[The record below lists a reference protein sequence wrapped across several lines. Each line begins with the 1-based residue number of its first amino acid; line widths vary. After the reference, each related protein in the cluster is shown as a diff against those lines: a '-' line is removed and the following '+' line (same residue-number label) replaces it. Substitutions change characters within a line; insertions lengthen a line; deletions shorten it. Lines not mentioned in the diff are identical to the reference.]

1 MNLILCDTYE
11 EISKAGADI
20 IADVMKKKPDCV
32 LGLATGSTPV
42 GMYKKLIEMNRAGEI
57 SFARVTSYNL
67 DEYYPIAP
75 THDQSYRYF
84 MNVNL
89 FDHVDVDKAKTFV
102 PNGQTT
108 DPVKEGAEYDRAIDA
123 AGGIDVQ
130 VLGIGQNGHI
140 GFNEPAE
147 ELVMGTHITPLTDN
161 TIEANARFFASKADV
176 PTEAFTMGMG
186 SIMKARKIILLANG
200 ANKHD
205 AIATL
210 LSDKITTAC
219 PASLLK
225 LHPDVTVICDKAAYE
240 G

>member
-1 MNLILCDTYE
+1 MKLILCDTYE

-20 IADVMKKKPDCV
+20 IADVIKNKPNCV

-42 GMYKKLIEMNRAGEI
+42 GMYKQLIERNKNGEI

-89 FDHVDVDKAKTFV
+89 FDHVDIDKNKTFV

-108 DPVKEGAEYDRAIDA
+108 DPVREGAEYDRAIDN

-140 GFNEPAE
+140 GFNEPDAE
-147 ELVMGTHITPLTDN
+147 LIMGTHITSLTEN
-161 TIEANARFFASKADV
+161 TIEANARFFASKEDV
-176 PTEAFTMGMG
+176 PTEAFTMGIG
-186 SIMKARKIILLANG
+186 SIMKAKKILLLANG
-200 ANKHD
+200 ANKHE
-205 AIATL
+205 AIKTL
-210 LSDKITTAC
+210 LSDKLTTAC